1 VRRRNSGNLQKYPAF
16 HRSVRLLFWCW
27 VLCAAVA
34 AAETPANLRAAL
46 ESVSERTIRA
56 MLSGEPISEDAAA
69 RALLKR
75 QVSRKGMF
83 VSIFNKKTRRL
94 RGCMGSLVAQRAN
107 LYDEVTHWT
116 TMALMHDTRTNSQ
129 PQNAEYF
136 VIISFIEQ
144 LEPVAHAYEVNAI
157 QHGIL
162 VRQRGRE
169 ELVLPGEAF
178 TTAYALKMI
187 AQKLQN
193 DAEAPGSEYFR
204 IYAERFGKAIGLF
217 KKFDGGYGG

>member
-1 VRRRNSGNLQKYPAF
+1 MLWRHKGLI
-16 HRSVRLLFWCW
+16 L
-27 VLCAAVA
+27 VLCLAGTGGI
-34 AAETPANLRAAL
+34 AAETPENMRAAL
-46 ESVSERTIRA
+46 ESVSERVVAA
-56 MLSGEPISEDAAA
+56 MLAGDPIIEDAPA
-69 RALLKR
+69 RALLKT
-75 QVSRKGMF
+75 QPSRKGMF
-83 VSIFNKKTRRL
+83 VSIFDKKTRRL

-116 TMALMHDTRTNSQ
+116 TMALMHDTRTAR
-129 PQNAEYF
+129 PRKNAEYL
-136 VIISFIEQ
+136 VIISFVDHI
-144 LEPVAHAYEVNAI
+144 EPVVNVYEINAI

-187 AQKLQN
+187 SQKLQN
-193 DAEAPGSEYFR
+193 SAEAEGSEYFR
-204 IYAERFGKAIGLF
+204 IHAERFGKAIALF